1 VPLAD
6 DDEEETVDESQL
18 PAGSVN
24 MDEATAIAPEV
35 LAALPLPAILAKVV
49 EKVQWDRTRVTALG
63 QTFGFMQKCVTHF
76 HDVQARALSC
86 LNNMLLVLPLPAG
99 TTLFRVSCA
108 VSCRVFCLM
117 CGCGGA
123 DKQQAEGLWELLVKL
138 CVEAGQPLPPPL
150 GTDANMETL
159 ELVTASMWTLLRK
172 STQHGFPLVPPPEGP
187 NCG

>member
-6 DDEEETVDESQL
+6 EEEETVDESQV

-49 EKVQWDRTRVTALG
+49 EKIQWDRIKVTALG
-63 QTFGFMQKCVTHF
+63 QAFGFMQKCITHF

-99 TTLFRVSCA
+99 IHSP
-108 VSCRVFCLM
+108 SY
-117 CGCGGA
+117 
-123 DKQQAEGLWELLVKL
+123 
-138 CVEAGQPLPPPL
+138 
-150 GTDANMETL
+150 
-159 ELVTASMWTLLRK
+159 S
-172 STQHGFPLVPPPEGP
+172 S
-187 NCG
+187 